1 MPVIGAVMTPF
12 PYFVQIDD
20 SIAKVQQLMVE
31 HSIRHIP
38 VQHEGSVVGV
48 ISDRDLRALPGDTLS
63 PTAQHETRV
72 RDVLAPN
79 PYIVDFN
86 TPLAEVVRKMAARQI
101 GSAIVLRRGRLAG
114 ILSSTD
120 VCRILAS
127 ILEARYPEGDGNS
140 AA

>member
-1 MPVIGAVMTPF
+1 MPIIGAVMTPF

-38 VQHEGSVVGV
+38 VQHEGTVVGV

-63 PTAQHETRV
+63 PSMQHETRV
-72 RDVLAPN
+72 RDVLSPN

-86 TPLAEVVRKMAARQI
+86 TSLAVVVRKMAARQI

-120 VCRILAS
+120 VCRILAG
-127 ILEARYPEGDGNS
+127 ILEARYPESDGND